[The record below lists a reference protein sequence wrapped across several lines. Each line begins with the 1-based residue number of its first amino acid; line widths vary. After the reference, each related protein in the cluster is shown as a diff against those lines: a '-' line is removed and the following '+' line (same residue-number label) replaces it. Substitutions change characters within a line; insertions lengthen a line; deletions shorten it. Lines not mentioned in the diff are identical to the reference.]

1 MRIKTAFKQNNS
13 KNHGFTLVEM
23 IVILVLFM
31 ILITLGIGGLFAWQD
46 WTRFKQENTAAET
59 IFYAAQSQLG
69 ELSLNGMMEDKVM
82 TVLKSD
88 ALSGNLCG
96 TSANPNYFNGSRI
109 AYDAVNGDKKFYTWD
124 TSESAIWRNA
134 PLEENLTPDDS
145 IQNYQGSI
153 YYLSASR
160 GDYGDYLN
168 GSLMNVAGKEDAVLL
183 FDLIAPYISDKS
195 VLNGAILMEFSPEAG
210 QVFSVCYSD
219 RVESFDYVESNT
231 AAKTSVFD
239 RTESVRR
246 DLMMGYYA
254 ADSLSMPLIGR
265 SKGAASN
272 ITLYNEETLNLKIDV
287 ESGVP
292 TSTKYNIVLYKGSE
306 PETGNELLSFVLSRD
321 QVNEAIKDVEAAGK
335 KPIFA
340 DVTFYSG
347 TFRGKTIE
355 KMPFPVWYVQGVIND
370 ENEVVNEIHIAF
382 DAADAQAQS
391 YLLEEHTAGNI
402 ADNTFFNTYSFYRF
416 GFNLSSFK
424 SVCCGVSV
432 DTGIGVG
439 EEAKSNAE
447 HPTFASCE
455 KIGADRVYSIK
466 NGRHL
471 YNVRFETD
479 YKKNTTA
486 RIFKL
491 IADIDWNEFR
501 NYSKDVTKYNY
512 FLNSYAQNAN
522 ISTGEIFKA
531 GICYNG
537 SDHSINRNT
546 GEITAAN
553 QYDTLTYAF
562 PGFRKLSEGD
572 VFTARKS
579 EDSDETYT
587 ISNLEI
593 AFSSNVRYGVYGK
606 AYADLWTSEF
616 IPLYGTYTQNSGGG
630 ATHKSA
636 NKVHEEAMKG
646 NCPLGLFAE
655 NHGEITYVTLNEHKV
670 VGMEELNYGSDTPAL
685 VYTNMVG
692 GFVGNNLGKVSYLK
706 LRDVADPGDSD
717 TIENEVHKTHI
728 NGKTDVGGIIGR
740 QSWVNKHYSEKAYEG
755 SELTRVTLDHLENYG
770 RVTGMENVGGI
781 VGKAFVIREKPTNG
795 NTNAFNKRISY
806 YNDGYQLFGAAYQA
820 NGSFDDELKTFTD
833 TEVKRVDSIAIT
845 NCKNRGN
852 VSGDSIIYRSS
863 YTIEAYSA
871 KNEKLTNSRRR
882 CSFIG
887 GIAGITMDGLFSD
900 TNDFSAYSE
909 SLKSDPRML
918 VENCNSYRLYSDS
931 DINSIKSAA
940 SNTSFPAG
948 EIRNKIEHDYF
959 VGGLIGYARI
969 TTIKDCNNNAGN
981 NSTKAFVFG
990 RNYVGGLF
998 GCFDM
1003 SFVNATDLIE
1013 NRYNIVNNV
1022 NTIGIMYVGGFAGGT
1037 GIGDA
1042 DKEKFYVAFPS
1053 ANEGSQPSGIKDME
1067 DANKHIDGVKNEA
1080 VVLGVRRELL
1090 DYSTNGI
1097 VYLQDTDISTGI
1109 KKDHIVRNYPDSC
1122 VGGVVGCTNMYTANF
1137 DSKQSDGTKAL
1148 ALSLIGINKA
1158 YAEVTYTDVAATWD
1172 KSLYGGNGVGGVY
1185 GKTMYYGNVNKQA
1198 QGLAEAKHEHS
1209 ICDAVVYGENAVGG
1223 LIGGSGRQTDVKK
1236 TIKSSRLYSQNSLV
1250 MGKNM
1255 VGGIIGYCMQEIY
1268 YTYTNIFPDCGNY
1281 RVYGKY
1287 AVGGFAGVSGIRT
1300 SDADGNNVSSDID
1313 AYINKPVEVQGK
1325 AYVGGFMGVYYQK
1338 NKSTEIS
1345 VEQIKVK
1352 AEYFA
1357 GGFAGAIYSNY
1368 VSGSCQNVSTAN
1380 IGKKTS
1386 SELTITSKFENIN
1399 VTATRAFAGGFTGL
1413 YAYHKGLGSSTPV
1426 ADDLSERSTEIQ
1438 SRFASL
1444 TGDNRASGYL
1454 VQLMSSI
1461 ENSSDLIAAL
1471 ESQESSAEGALN
1483 PNYGGTAVETPE
1495 LTFNDNMLGSSVTVE
1510 SPLFAGGMFGYVPS
1524 NLGIRVNLNNKDVKA
1539 AVTATGSI
1547 YAENTFAH
1555 DSKGADKTAEEDTF
1569 AADNKMKLSYAGGI
1583 MGRVPYGLTVSNASY
1598 IGKLTASGSYLGQI
1612 AEVNDGTITECTV
1625 KEFNSEDSKN
1635 TYTGGLTGL
1644 NSINGI
1650 VKADNK
1656 FANGI
1661 SLRGS
1666 AVLGAY
1672 MGRNLADIELANG
1685 AAEAPWGSWTGI
1697 TGSGINNLS
1706 VDKKADGNIV
1716 SGSAIGLLTGENA
1729 GTIDV
1734 KGSSMSC
1741 TIINDA
1747 DFAGLYAGINNGT
1760 IFDSGIKVI
1769 IDELEANSSQGRYAD
1784 IPSTQAIDAKLSVNN
1799 VNTTGLVAGKNIGE
1813 VNNIITSNDTGISS
1827 IASNGSYVGGFIGQN
1842 GDGAREGKIE
1852 KCINYMNVNATGSVS
1867 YAAGIAALAGG
1878 KSTITVCDNRASISS
1893 KTAAAGILGW
1903 SNDGVTS
1910 ENSNTIEE
1918 CVNKGAI
1925 TAEAD
1930 NSTAGIAGKVNYGSV
1945 ELCRNYGSAAYGIS
1959 ASADNEVTFYANLE
1973 ASGNNEGVDN
1983 SDAEDAQLTLNPIA
1997 PIDDRSELERN
2008 YYIYGSYSGELTNI
2022 GEGYYTQKYI
2032 GPGSEGRTYR
2042 DIDFTQNS
2050 DYIANSSWAVVYFDG
2065 TGLIPGAD
2073 VLYGFRYHYL
2083 RGNTNQGFGIGSITP
2098 DNRDYIVALY
2108 SEFNNGEAYNDRNIN
2123 PEFVEFLRGVF
2134 YVYSSHVNGRNWSG
2148 FNTNYNGLIDLIR
2161 TIVQDNKIPDGYGN
2175 TVYKGDDY
2183 KVGEDP
2189 EYENIILTDTTSHW
2203 PKQLYYHTDDAGAG
2217 SLVYHRW
2224 NSYYATPIGGLDNS
2238 VMSSADNMFS
2248 QIDKQFVDMVK
2259 NEEEYPNYDVYS
2271 DGNLVK
2277 QGFLPGE
2284 STP

>member
-1 MRIKTAFKQNNS
+1 MNVLSTSKFNRS

-23 IVILVLFM
+23 IVVLVLFM
-31 ILITLGIGGLFAWQD
+31 ILITLSIGGLFAWQD

-1380 IGKKTS
+1380 IGKKS
-1386 SELTITSKFENIN
+1386 SPELNIN
-1399 VTATRAFAGGFTGL
+1399 PKYNNISVTATGAFAGGFTGL
-1413 YAYHKGLGSSTPV
+1413 YAYHKGLGSGNNLV

-1438 SRFASL
+1438 SRFATL

-1461 ENSSDLIAAL
+1461 ENSDDLIDAL

-1483 PNYGGTAVETPE
+1483 PNYGGTDVETPE

-1510 SPLFAGGMFGYVPS
+1510 APLFAGGMFGYVPS

-1539 AVTATGSI
+1539 EVTATGSI
-1547 YAENTFAH
+1547 YAEKTFAH
-1555 DSKGADKTAEEDTF
+1555 DYKTAEEDTF

-1612 AEVNDGTITECTV
+1612 AEVNDGIITECTV

-1672 MGRNLADIELANG
+1672 MGRNLADIELVSA
-1685 AAEAPWGSWTGI
+1685 AAEKPWGAWTGI
-1697 TGSGINNLS
+1697 TGAGINSLS
-1706 VDKKADGNIV
+1706 IDRTADNNVV

-1729 GTIDV
+1729 GTIDIQ
-1734 KGSSMSC
+1734 GSSVSC
-1741 TIINDA
+1741 SVINDA
-1747 DFAGLYAGINNGT
+1747 DFAGLYAGINTGT
-1760 IFDSGIKVI
+1760 IYDRGIKTVF
-1769 IDELEANSSQGRYAD
+1769 DTLEDNGEQGRYAG
-1784 IPSTQAIDAKLSVNN
+1784 SLSSQGVDAKLSVSN
-1799 VNTTGLVAGKNIGE
+1799 VNKTGLVTGKNIGE

-1842 GDGAREGKIE
+1842 GDGAREGKVE
-1852 KCINYMNVNATGSVS
+1852 KCINYMNVNATAGQS
-1867 YAAGIAALAGG
+1867 YAAGIVALAGG
-1878 KSTITVCDNRASISS
+1878 KSNITVCDNRASISA
-1893 KTAAAGILGW
+1893 KTSASGILGW
-1903 SNDGVTS
+1903 SSDGVTS

-1918 CVNKGAI
+1918 CVNMGAI

-1945 ELCRNYGSAAYGIS
+1945 ELCRNYGSAAYGMS

-1997 PIDDRSELERN
+1997 PVDDRSELERN
-2008 YYIYGSYSGELTNI
+2008 YYIYGSYSGELT
-2022 GEGYYTQKYI
+2022 E
-2032 GPGSEGRTYR
+2032 PGTGNKLSEEIVPNSEGHTYK
-2042 DIDFTQNS
+2042 DIVFPENS
-2050 DYIANSSWAVVYFDG
+2050 DINQWWNSSDTSADVYKAFVNNFLKHRLYAREIVGIRFGTITNASYNTVMEIYTDIVGAEYNAASGADAKFLDYLKGVFGLYYKTSNWGQPFTHLIVGIGYVTDYDGLISMMKTIKDTGVIPNPDVYGQTEYTDG
-2065 TGLIPGAD
+2065 THPGD
-2073 VLYGFRYHYL
+2073 
-2083 RGNTNQGFGIGSITP
+2083 
-2098 DNRDYIVALY
+2098 
-2108 SEFNNGEAYNDRNIN
+2108 
-2123 PEFVEFLRGVF
+2123 VF
-2134 YVYSSHVNGRNWSG
+2134 YS
-2148 FNTNYNGLIDLIR
+2148 D
-2161 TIVQDNKIPDGYGN
+2161 IPDY
-2175 TVYKGDDY
+2175 
-2183 KVGEDP
+2183 
-2189 EYENIILTDTTSHW
+2189 SHW

>member
-69 ELSLNGMMEDKVM
+69 ELSLNGMTEDKVM

-553 QYDTLTYAF
+553 QYDILTYAF

-1426 ADDLSERSTEIQ
+1426 ADDLSERSTEI
-1438 SRFASL
+1438 
-1444 TGDNRASGYL
+1444 
-1454 VQLMSSI
+1454 
-1461 ENSSDLIAAL
+1461 
-1471 ESQESSAEGALN
+1471 
-1483 PNYGGTAVETPE
+1483 
-1495 LTFNDNMLGSSVTVE
+1495 
-1510 SPLFAGGMFGYVPS
+1510 
-1524 NLGIRVNLNNKDVKA
+1524 
-1539 AVTATGSI
+1539 
-1547 YAENTFAH
+1547 
-1555 DSKGADKTAEEDTF
+1555 
-1569 AADNKMKLSYAGGI
+1569 
-1583 MGRVPYGLTVSNASY
+1583 
-1598 IGKLTASGSYLGQI
+1598 
-1612 AEVNDGTITECTV
+1612 
-1625 KEFNSEDSKN
+1625 
-1635 TYTGGLTGL
+1635 
-1644 NSINGI
+1644 
-1650 VKADNK
+1650 
-1656 FANGI
+1656 
-1661 SLRGS
+1661 
-1666 AVLGAY
+1666 
-1672 MGRNLADIELANG
+1672 
-1685 AAEAPWGSWTGI
+1685 
-1697 TGSGINNLS
+1697 
-1706 VDKKADGNIV
+1706 
-1716 SGSAIGLLTGENA
+1716 
-1729 GTIDV
+1729 
-1734 KGSSMSC
+1734 
-1741 TIINDA
+1741 
-1747 DFAGLYAGINNGT
+1747 
-1760 IFDSGIKVI
+1760 
-1769 IDELEANSSQGRYAD
+1769 
-1784 IPSTQAIDAKLSVNN
+1784 
-1799 VNTTGLVAGKNIGE
+1799 
-1813 VNNIITSNDTGISS
+1813 
-1827 IASNGSYVGGFIGQN
+1827 
-1842 GDGAREGKIE
+1842 
-1852 KCINYMNVNATGSVS
+1852 
-1867 YAAGIAALAGG
+1867 
-1878 KSTITVCDNRASISS
+1878 
-1893 KTAAAGILGW
+1893 
-1903 SNDGVTS
+1903 
-1910 ENSNTIEE
+1910 
-1918 CVNKGAI
+1918 
-1925 TAEAD
+1925 
-1930 NSTAGIAGKVNYGSV
+1930 
-1945 ELCRNYGSAAYGIS
+1945 
-1959 ASADNEVTFYANLE
+1959 
-1973 ASGNNEGVDN
+1973 
-1983 SDAEDAQLTLNPIA
+1983 
-1997 PIDDRSELERN
+1997 
-2008 YYIYGSYSGELTNI
+2008 
-2022 GEGYYTQKYI
+2022 
-2032 GPGSEGRTYR
+2032 
-2042 DIDFTQNS
+2042 
-2050 DYIANSSWAVVYFDG
+2050 
-2065 TGLIPGAD
+2065 
-2073 VLYGFRYHYL
+2073 
-2083 RGNTNQGFGIGSITP
+2083 
-2098 DNRDYIVALY
+2098 
-2108 SEFNNGEAYNDRNIN
+2108 
-2123 PEFVEFLRGVF
+2123 
-2134 YVYSSHVNGRNWSG
+2134 
-2148 FNTNYNGLIDLIR
+2148 
-2161 TIVQDNKIPDGYGN
+2161 
-2175 TVYKGDDY
+2175 
-2183 KVGEDP
+2183 
-2189 EYENIILTDTTSHW
+2189 
-2203 PKQLYYHTDDAGAG
+2203 
-2217 SLVYHRW
+2217 
-2224 NSYYATPIGGLDNS
+2224 
-2238 VMSSADNMFS
+2238 
-2248 QIDKQFVDMVK
+2248 
-2259 NEEEYPNYDVYS
+2259 
-2271 DGNLVK
+2271 
-2277 QGFLPGE
+2277 
-2284 STP
+2284 